1 MRMKTTLSHSWS
13 QFLVET
19 VEMIQVIELLN
30 LQPTLQECFWIINL
44 IIVELNNPRYQRAS
58 DRC

>member
-30 LQPTLQECFWIINL
+30 LQPTLQEFFWIINL
-44 IIVELNNPRYQRAS
+44 IIVELFN
-58 DRC
+58 